1 MKHLLKEKKKKPLLR
16 VVDISAAIIL
26 LVYLTISVYSSY
38 FYYKSCNDESCFSTY
53 LGNCDRASYIK
64 ESNLSLRYNIQG
76 YSMGACSVK
85 VSLLSN
91 DDSYDLGD
99 SYKNSVMFCRLPL
112 GLKDYPES
120 NLGKCKGLLK
130 EGIQEVL
137 INRLKIE
144 IIRNIDELNLNVLAG
159 P

>member
-1 MKHLLKEKKKKPLLR
+1 MRHLLKEKKKFSLR
-16 VVDISAAIIL
+16 TVDILAAIIL
-26 LVYLTISVYSSY
+26 LIYLLISVYSSY

-53 LGNCDRASYIK
+53 LGNCDRANYIK
-64 ESNLSLRYNIQG
+64 ESNLSLRYNILG

-85 VSLLSN
+85 VSLISN
-91 DDSYDLGD
+91 DISYNLGD

-112 GLKDYPES
+112 GIKDYPES
-120 NLGKCKGLLK
+120 NLGKCTGLLK

-144 IIRNIDELNLNVLAG
+144 IIRNIDELNLNVLTG